1 MCRASGGAAASG
13 VKPQLGGTAPAV
25 GASRGDVLFLT
36 TQTVEMED
44 RLEEALCDRR
54 QLEEALKAS

>member
-54 QLEEALKAS
+54 